1 MTLVTKG
8 LLQCLWFG
16 FDAERFLLRV
26 DTEGG
31 PAAERLGEVDRLRIG
46 FVDPAER
53 EIVVVQPA
61 VRHPVA
67 YLNHAGRP
75 LSNGTTVAVATGQ
88 ILELAVPFARLDRKP
103 GEPIRFYV
111 ELLKGETSLD
121 RAPREG
127 IFELAV
133 PSPISSGSCG
143 KSERAVVSSQ

>member
-31 PAAERLGEVDRLRIG
+31 PAARAAGRGRSPAGRLRRPG
-46 FVDPAER
+46 RVGDRGGA
-53 EIVVVQPA
+53 
-61 VRHPVA
+61 
-67 YLNHAGRP
+67 AGRRATPWPTSTTPASP
-75 LSNGTTVAVATGQ
+75 LANGTTVAVATGQ
-88 ILELAVPFARLDRKP
+88 ILELAVPFSRLGRKP

-127 IFELAV
+127 IFELTV
-133 PSPISSGSCG
+133 PCPDF
-143 KSERAVVSSQ
+143 ERIMWQV